1 MYLLSIGFRDS
12 SRVVF
17 LQAGLTVVQE
27 RLNICGICECVNFV
41 IAKVHTVYDTQ
52 VKVSLFYCLIR

>member
-12 SRVVF
+12 SRVIF
-17 LQAGLTVVQE
+17 FQAGLTVVQE

-41 IAKVHTVYDTQ
+41 HTVYDTQ
-52 VKVSLFYCLIR
+52 VKVFLFYCLIR